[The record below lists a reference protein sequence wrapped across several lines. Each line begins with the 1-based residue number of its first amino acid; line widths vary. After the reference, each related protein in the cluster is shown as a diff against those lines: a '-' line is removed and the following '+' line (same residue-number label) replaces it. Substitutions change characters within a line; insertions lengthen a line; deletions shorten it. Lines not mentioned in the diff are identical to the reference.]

1 MRNRLIV
8 LAAPCLAAAM
18 VAPALAA
25 PSHAQGAA
33 IRLSTV
39 GTVGNEP
46 LTAVAPDGTVYV
58 SALQYIYRSTDKGA
72 HWTSVPLPVN
82 SGVTEYKSDSSIAVD
97 PGGRL
102 YYTFDYPYAGI
113 TAVCTSDDRG
123 DTWHCDNATIPGG
136 TDRMWISAPTKTEAF
151 LTTNEGLYQPVFAS
165 TSDRG
170 ATWQVRGTGNSGA
183 NPYTGVPVA
192 RATGP
197 VIQPVNVGSDLVV
210 NIYSRTAGT
219 LDPSQTVKTGLPA
232 SNTGP
237 SAAFD
242 AAGVLYTATEAA
254 NDDGGRGVTIGRS
267 TDNGKKWTRLPALP
281 GSQTGTAIFT
291 AVAAGARG
299 HVGVLYYW
307 TPSSK
312 APDSVPANAIWY
324 ARYVDSTNADSA
336 HPTWRLTTLEKLQ
349 HKGLICRGLNCDLDE
364 SSTPPKKTAARFAG
378 DFVGASIGPDGA
390 AYLSW
395 MGADKQPGNLP
406 VDPSSDYGVLRFA
419 RVPASR

>member
-1 MRNRLIV
+1 MRNRLLLV
-8 LAAPCLAAAM
+8 ATPVLAAAM
-18 VAPALAA
+18 VAPAIAA
-25 PSHAQGAA
+25 PTHQHGAA
-33 IRLSTV
+33 IQLSTV

-58 SALQYIYRSTDKGA
+58 AALQYIYRSTDKGA
-72 HWTSVPLPVN
+72 HWKSVPLPVN

-123 DTWHCDNATIPGG
+123 DSWHCDNATIPGG

-219 LDPSQTVKTGLPA
+219 LDASETVKTGLPA

-242 AAGVLYTATEAA
+242 AAGNLFTATEAK
-254 NDDGGRGVTIGRS
+254 NDDGGNGVTIGRS
-267 TDNGKKWTRLPALP
+267 TDNGRTWTRLPALP

-307 TPSSK
+307 TPTSK
-312 APDSVPANAIWY
+312 APGSLPSNAVWY
-324 ARYVDSTNADSA
+324 AMYVDSTNADSA
-336 HPTWRLTTLEKLQ
+336 HPTWRLTTLEKLK
-349 HKGLICRGLNCDLDE
+349 HTGLICRGLGCDLDG
-364 SSTPPKKTAARFAG
+364 TKHTTARYAG
-378 DFVGASIGPDGA
+378 DFVGAAIGPDGA

-395 MGADKQPGNLP
+395 MGADKPPVQTP
-406 VDPSSDYGVLRFA
+406 VDPSSDYGVIRFA
-419 RVPASR
+419 RVAPSR